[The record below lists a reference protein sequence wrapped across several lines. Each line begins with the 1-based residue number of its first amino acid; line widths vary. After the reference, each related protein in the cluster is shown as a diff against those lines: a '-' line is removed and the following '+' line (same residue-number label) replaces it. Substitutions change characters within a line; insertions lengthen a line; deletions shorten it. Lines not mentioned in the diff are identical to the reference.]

1 MASEIILDL
10 DLPEYRDDFCGD
22 GTKGEKNNLWQQ
34 QANQKMLENLARMG
48 LEARQYKN
56 DLQDPKTARLTSYH
70 HAIFIN
76 GARGAGKTV
85 FLRNASAAWANY
97 TAKSSQLPDLHFID
111 VIDPTL
117 LNIDDRFS
125 EVIIASIYGS
135 VEGKLNQPEISQSIK
150 EAFFQALRTLAGALG
165 KPQEIDEL
173 RGIDRIQKY
182 RSGIHLERD
191 FHRFLIATVN
201 LIGCDALVLP
211 IDDVDMKIDNG
222 FAVLDDIRCLLSCP
236 LILPL
241 VSGDDAL
248 YRHITQKEFSKVPNN
263 RLGVDY
269 NMAENLSD
277 AYLTKVFPNH
287 IRLPLQPIEQIL
299 PKLEIRYK
307 HSESKNTP
315 QISSLTFPQYEERLK
330 NTFYSLCNGQERSTN
345 WAHPISARE
354 VTQLIRSLPPS
365 LLQEQQHA
373 TPDVWQK
380 YASWAEIHHDGVA
393 LTNMETYL
401 NIQLAQQVAQLNFS
415 QLIAFNP
422 VLQMNRYAWA
432 SKNFISQQY
441 NIAMDMKAH
450 DTNQNILNTVKNSS
464 DILRSMPALEFIME
478 PMFISKPV
486 SEAKNGNPLLLALY
500 THHDYYSRQLN
511 RRHHIFFSRAFEI
524 IGWSLLAVT
533 GNLPDTFYQKDK
545 FTAIF
550 QDIFLRAPFYSI
562 FAMNHTRE
570 IEESDDGL
578 NRPDNPVDYSSHINE
593 LIEKIH
599 KWSENRKIANL
610 KGKNLIPLLS
620 VIFNKVFSQLSVL
633 RMNLIDKKK
642 SREELLSDLAR
653 RFEYIFINA
662 LLTFTKDGLVVNTNV
677 ATGARAST
685 VRDYTEFTKYDRTLS
700 RNLSGVVD
708 LAVDDD
714 NILNLK
720 KVNGSEYADL
730 VIAMWCHPIFNIEHQ
745 ECYPIGDSN
754 AADLFNEN
762 FFSKM
767 TFTDIR
773 DFYYKQTGNTTIKT
787 QEVKLWASSN
797 TSIAHNILKCMHS
810 SRVMQ
815 SQIKENNQVSWFYR
829 GLIQGVG
836 EEVIS

>member
-22 GTKGEKNNLWQQ
+22 GAKGEKNNLWQQ
-34 QANQKMLENLARMG
+34 QANKKMLENLARMG

-97 TAKSSQLPDLHFID
+97 STKYSQLPDLHFID

-125 EVIIASIYGS
+125 EVIIASIYAS
-135 VEGKLNQPEISQSIK
+135 VEGQLNQPEISQTIK

-165 KPQEIDEL
+165 KSQEIDEL

-201 LIGCDALVLP
+201 LMGCDALVLP

-248 YRHITQKEFSKVPNN
+248 YRHITQKAFSNGPNN
-263 RLGVDY
+263 KFGVGS
-269 NMAENLSD
+269 MAESLSE
-277 AYLTKVFPNH
+277 AYLTKVFPDH
-287 IRLPLQPIEQIL
+287 IRLPLQPVEQLL

-307 HSESKNTP
+307 TSETENTAEISK
-315 QISSLTFPQYEERLK
+315 LTFPQYVNLLK
-330 NTFYSLCNGQERSTN
+330 ETFYTLCNGQERSTD
-345 WAHPISARE
+345 WTQPVSARE

-365 LLQEQQHA
+365 LLKGQLHI
-373 TPDVWQK
+373 TPDICQK
-380 YASWAEIHHDGVA
+380 YAHWAERHHDGVA

-401 NIQLAQQVAQLNFS
+401 NIQVAQQAEQLNFS

-422 VLQMNRYAWA
+422 VLQVNRHTWA
-432 SKNFISQQY
+432 SKEFFSQQY
-441 NIAMDMKAH
+441 STIIDMKAH
-450 DTNQNILNTVKNSS
+450 DTNHSILNSVANSS

-478 PMFISKPV
+478 PMFISKSV
-486 SEAKNGNPLLLALY
+486 AEAKNGNPLLLALY

-524 IGWSLLAVT
+524 IGWSLLAIT

-570 IEESDDGL
+570 IEEADD
-578 NRPDNPVDYSSHINE
+578 NFNQPDNPVDYSSHINK
-593 LIEKIH
+593 LIEKIYDWC
-599 KWSENRKIANL
+599 KKRKITEL

-620 VIFNKVFSQLSVL
+620 VIFNKAFSQLAVL
-633 RMNLIDKKK
+633 RMNLLDKKK
-642 SREELLSDLAR
+642 AREELLSDLVR
-653 RFEYIFINA
+653 RFEYIFINS

-677 ATGARAST
+677 ATGARASV
-685 VRDYTEFTKYDRTLS
+685 VRDYVEFTKYDRTLS
-700 RNLSGVVD
+700 RNLSGVID
-708 LAVDDD
+708 LTVDDD
-714 NILNLK
+714 NSLNLK
-720 KVNGSEYADL
+720 NINKSEYAEL
-730 VIAMWCHPIFNIEHQ
+730 VIAMWCHPIFNIEAP
-745 ECYPIGDSN
+745 ECYPIGDNN

-762 FFSKM
+762 YFSKM

-787 QEVKLWASSN
+787 QEVKQWASSN
-797 TSIAHNILKCMHS
+797 TEIAHNILKCLLS

-815 SQIKENNQVSWFYR
+815 SQLKENNQVSWFYR
-829 GLIQGVG
+829 GLAQGIG
-836 EEVIS
+836 EEVNS

>member
-22 GTKGEKNNLWQQ
+22 GAKGEKNNLWQQ
-34 QANQKMLENLARMG
+34 QANKKMLENLARMG

-97 TAKSSQLPDLHFID
+97 STKYSQLPDLHFID

-125 EVIIASIYGS
+125 EVIIASIYAS
-135 VEGKLNQPEISQSIK
+135 VEGQLNQPEISQTIK

-165 KPQEIDEL
+165 KSQEIDEL

-201 LIGCDALVLP
+201 LMGCDALVLP

-248 YRHITQKEFSKVPNN
+248 YRHITQKAFSNGPNN
-263 RLGVDY
+263 KFGVGS
-269 NMAENLSD
+269 MAESLSE
-277 AYLTKVFPNH
+277 AYLTKVFPDH
-287 IRLPLQPIEQIL
+287 IRLPLQPVEQLL

-307 HSESKNTP
+307 TSETENTAEISK
-315 QISSLTFPQYEERLK
+315 LTFPQYVNLLK
-330 NTFYSLCNGQERSTN
+330 ETFYTLCNGQERSTD
-345 WAHPISARE
+345 WTQPVSARE

-365 LLQEQQHA
+365 LLKGQLHI
-373 TPDVWQK
+373 TPDICQK
-380 YASWAEIHHDGVA
+380 YAHWAERHHDGVA

-401 NIQLAQQVAQLNFS
+401 NIQVAQQAEQLNFS

-422 VLQMNRYAWA
+422 VLQVNRHTWA
-432 SKNFISQQY
+432 SKEFFSQQY
-441 NIAMDMKAH
+441 STIIDMKAH
-450 DTNQNILNTVKNSS
+450 DTNHSILNSVANSS

-478 PMFISKPV
+478 PMFISKSV
-486 SEAKNGNPLLLALY
+486 AEAKNGNPLLLALY

-524 IGWSLLAVT
+524 IGWSLLAIT

-570 IEESDDGL
+570 IEEADD
-578 NRPDNPVDYSSHINE
+578 NFNQPDNPVDYSSHINE
-593 LIEKIH
+593 LIEKIYDWC
-599 KWSENRKIANL
+599 KKRKITEL

-620 VIFNKVFSQLSVL
+620 VIFNKAFSQLAVL
-633 RMNLIDKKK
+633 RMNLLDKKK
-642 SREELLSDLAR
+642 AREELLSDLAR
-653 RFEYIFINA
+653 RFEYIFINS

-677 ATGARAST
+677 ATGARASV
-685 VRDYTEFTKYDRTLS
+685 VRDYVEFTKYDRTLS
-700 RNLSGVVD
+700 RNLSGVID
-708 LAVDDD
+708 LTVDDD
-714 NILNLK
+714 NSLNLK
-720 KVNGSEYADL
+720 NINKSEYAEL
-730 VIAMWCHPIFNIEHQ
+730 VIAMWCHPIFNIEAP
-745 ECYPIGDSN
+745 ECYPIGDNN

-762 FFSKM
+762 YFSKM

-787 QEVKLWASSN
+787 QEVKQWASSN
-797 TSIAHNILKCMHS
+797 TEIAHNILKCLLS

-815 SQIKENNQVSWFYR
+815 SQLKENNQVSWFYR
-829 GLIQGVG
+829 GLAQGIG
-836 EEVIS
+836 EEVNS

>member
-34 QANQKMLENLARMG
+34 QATQKMLENLARMG

-76 GARGAGKTV
+76 GPRGAGKTV
-85 FLRNASAAWANY
+85 FLRNASAAWDNY
-97 TAKSSQLPDLHFID
+97 TAKSSQFPDLHFID

-125 EVIIASIYGS
+125 EVIIASIYAS

-201 LIGCDALVLP
+201 LLGCDALVLP

-241 VSGDDAL
+241 VSGDDQL
-248 YRHITQKEFSKVPNN
+248 YRHITQKAFSKGPNN
-263 RLGVDY
+263 IFGVGY
-269 NMAENLSD
+269 MAESLSD

-307 HSESKNTP
+307 YSEIENTRK
-315 QISSLTFPQYEERLK
+315 ISNLTFPQYEDLLK
-330 NTFYSLCNGQERSTN
+330 NTFYSLCNGQERSTE
-345 WAHPISARE
+345 WVHPISARE

-365 LLQEQQHA
+365 LLQEREHT
-373 TPDVWQK
+373 TPDIWQK
-380 YASWAEIHHDGVA
+380 YAYWAEIHHDGVA

-401 NIQLAQQVAQLNFS
+401 HIQLAQQVAQLNFS

-422 VLQMNRYAWA
+422 VLQMNRCHWA
-432 SKNFISQQY
+432 SKEFISQQCD
-441 NIAMDMKAH
+441 IAADMKAH
-450 DTNQNILNTVKNSS
+450 DTNQSILESVKNSS

-478 PMFISKPV
+478 PMFISKSV
-486 SEAKNGNPLLLALY
+486 SEAKNGNSLLLALY

-524 IGWSLLAVT
+524 IGWSLLAIT

-545 FTAIF
+545 FTALF
-550 QDIFLRAPFYSI
+550 QDTFLRAPFYSI

-578 NRPDNPVDYSSHINE
+578 NRPDNPIDYSSNINE
-593 LIEKIH
+593 LIEKIYN
-599 KWSENRKIANL
+599 WCENRKITEL

-677 ATGARAST
+677 ATGARASI

-708 LAVDDD
+708 LTVDDD

-720 KVNGSEYADL
+720 TINESEHAEL
-730 VIAMWCHPIFNIEHQ
+730 VISMWCHPIFNIDPP
-745 ECYPIGDSN
+745 ECYPIGDNN
-754 AADLFNEN
+754 ATDLFNEN
-762 FFSKM
+762 YFSKM

-797 TSIAHNILKCMHS
+797 IEIAHNILKCMHS

-815 SQIKENNQVSWFYR
+815 SLLKENNQVSWFYR

-836 EEVIS
+836 EEVNN

>member
-1 MASEIILDL
+1 MAAS
-10 DLPEYRDDFCGD
+10 PEYRDDFCGD
-22 GTKGEKNNLWQQ
+22 GAKGEKNNLWQQ
-34 QANQKMLENLARMG
+34 QANKKMLENLARMG

-97 TAKSSQLPDLHFID
+97 STKYSQLPDLHFID

-125 EVIIASIYGS
+125 EVIIASIYAS
-135 VEGKLNQPEISQSIK
+135 VEGQLNQPEISQTIK

-165 KPQEIDEL
+165 KSQEIDEL

-201 LIGCDALVLP
+201 LMGCDALVLP

-248 YRHITQKEFSKVPNN
+248 YRHITQKAFSNGPNN
-263 RLGVDY
+263 KFGVGS
-269 NMAENLSD
+269 MAESLSE
-277 AYLTKVFPNH
+277 AYLTKVFPDH
-287 IRLPLQPIEQIL
+287 IRLPLQPVEQLL

-307 HSESKNTP
+307 TSETENTAEISK
-315 QISSLTFPQYEERLK
+315 LTFPQYVNLLK
-330 NTFYSLCNGQERSTN
+330 ETFYTLCNGQERSTD
-345 WAHPISARE
+345 WTQPVSARE

-365 LLQEQQHA
+365 LLKGQLHI
-373 TPDVWQK
+373 TPDICQK
-380 YASWAEIHHDGVA
+380 YAHWAERHHDGVA

-401 NIQLAQQVAQLNFS
+401 NIQVAQQAEQLNFS

-422 VLQMNRYAWA
+422 VLQVNRHTWA
-432 SKNFISQQY
+432 SKEFFSQQY
-441 NIAMDMKAH
+441 STIIDMKAH
-450 DTNQNILNTVKNSS
+450 DTNHSILNSVANSS

-478 PMFISKPV
+478 PMFISKSV
-486 SEAKNGNPLLLALY
+486 AEAKNGNPLLLALY

-524 IGWSLLAVT
+524 IGWSLLAIT

-570 IEESDDGL
+570 IEEADD
-578 NRPDNPVDYSSHINE
+578 NFNQPDNPVDYSSHINE
-593 LIEKIH
+593 LIEKIYDWC
-599 KWSENRKIANL
+599 KKRKITEL

-620 VIFNKVFSQLSVL
+620 VIFNKAFSQLAVL
-633 RMNLIDKKK
+633 RMNLLDKKK
-642 SREELLSDLAR
+642 AREELLSDLAR
-653 RFEYIFINA
+653 RFEYIFINS

-677 ATGARAST
+677 ATGARASV
-685 VRDYTEFTKYDRTLS
+685 VRDYVEFTKYDRTLS
-700 RNLSGVVD
+700 RNLSGVID
-708 LAVDDD
+708 LTVDDD
-714 NILNLK
+714 NSLNLK
-720 KVNGSEYADL
+720 NINKSEYAEL
-730 VIAMWCHPIFNIEHQ
+730 VIAMWCHPIFNIEAP
-745 ECYPIGDSN
+745 ECYPIGDNN

-762 FFSKM
+762 YFSKM

-787 QEVKLWASSN
+787 QEVKQWASSN
-797 TSIAHNILKCMHS
+797 TEIAHNILKCLLS

-815 SQIKENNQVSWFYR
+815 SQLKENNQVSWFYR
-829 GLIQGVG
+829 GLAQGIG
-836 EEVIS
+836 EEVNS

>member
-22 GTKGEKNNLWQQ
+22 GAKGEKNNLWQQ
-34 QANQKMLENLARMG
+34 QANKKMLENLARMG

-97 TAKSSQLPDLHFID
+97 STKYSQLPDLHFID

-125 EVIIASIYGS
+125 EVIIASIYAS
-135 VEGKLNQPEISQSIK
+135 VEGQLNQPEISQTIK

-165 KPQEIDEL
+165 KSQEIDEL

-201 LIGCDALVLP
+201 LMGCDALVLP

-248 YRHITQKEFSKVPNN
+248 YRHITQKAFSNGPNN
-263 RLGVDY
+263 KFGVGS
-269 NMAENLSD
+269 MAESLSE
-277 AYLTKVFPNH
+277 AYLTKVFPDH
-287 IRLPLQPIEQIL
+287 IRLPLQPVEQLL

-307 HSESKNTP
+307 TSETENTAEISK
-315 QISSLTFPQYEERLK
+315 LTFPQYVNLLK
-330 NTFYSLCNGQERSTN
+330 ETFYTLCNGQERSTD
-345 WAHPISARE
+345 WTQPVSARE

-365 LLQEQQHA
+365 LLKGQLHI
-373 TPDVWQK
+373 TPDICQK
-380 YASWAEIHHDGVA
+380 YAHWAERHHDGVA

-401 NIQLAQQVAQLNFS
+401 NIQLAQQAEQLNFS

-422 VLQMNRYAWA
+422 VLQVNRHTWA
-432 SKNFISQQY
+432 SKEFFSQQY
-441 NIAMDMKAH
+441 STIIDMKAH
-450 DTNQNILNTVKNSS
+450 DTNHSILNSVANSS

-478 PMFISKPV
+478 PMFISKSV
-486 SEAKNGNPLLLALY
+486 AEAKNGNPLLLALY

-524 IGWSLLAVT
+524 IGWSLLAIT

-570 IEESDDGL
+570 IEEADD
-578 NRPDNPVDYSSHINE
+578 NFNQPDNPVDYSSHINE
-593 LIEKIH
+593 LIEKIYDWC
-599 KWSENRKIANL
+599 KKRKITEL

-620 VIFNKVFSQLSVL
+620 VIFNKAFSQLAVL
-633 RMNLIDKKK
+633 RMNLLDKKK
-642 SREELLSDLAR
+642 AREELLSDLAR
-653 RFEYIFINA
+653 RFEYIFINS

-677 ATGARAST
+677 ATGARASV
-685 VRDYTEFTKYDRTLS
+685 VRDYVEFTKYDRTLS
-700 RNLSGVVD
+700 RNLSGVID
-708 LAVDDD
+708 LTVDDD
-714 NILNLK
+714 NSLNLK
-720 KVNGSEYADL
+720 NINKSEYAEL
-730 VIAMWCHPIFNIEHQ
+730 VIAMWCHPIFNIEAP
-745 ECYPIGDSN
+745 ECYPIGDNN

-762 FFSKM
+762 YFSKM

-787 QEVKLWASSN
+787 QEVKQWASSN
-797 TSIAHNILKCMHS
+797 TEIAHNILKCLLS

-815 SQIKENNQVSWFYR
+815 SQLKENNQVSWFYR
-829 GLIQGVG
+829 GLAQGIG
-836 EEVIS
+836 EEVNS

>member
-22 GTKGEKNNLWQQ
+22 GGKGEKNNLWQQ
-34 QANQKMLENLARMG
+34 QANKKMLENLARMG

-97 TAKSSQLPDLHFID
+97 STESSQLPDLHFID

-125 EVIIASIYGS
+125 EVIIASIYAS
-135 VEGKLNQPEISQSIK
+135 VEGQLNQPEISQTIK

-165 KPQEIDEL
+165 KSQEIDEL

-201 LIGCDALVLP
+201 LMGCDALILP

-248 YRHITQKEFSKVPNN
+248 YRHITQKAFSNGPNN
-263 RLGVDY
+263 RFGVGY
-269 NMAENLSD
+269 MAESLSD

-299 PKLEIRYK
+299 PKLEIHYK
-307 HSESKNTP
+307 TEEIKNTTN
-315 QISSLTFPQYEERLK
+315 ISSLTFPQYEDLLK
-330 NTFYSLCNGQERSTN
+330 NTFYNLCNGQERSTD
-345 WAHPISARE
+345 WVHPISARE

-365 LLQEQQHA
+365 LLQESQHT
-373 TPDVWQK
+373 TPDIWQK
-380 YASWAEIHHDGVA
+380 YAYWAEIHHDGVA

-401 NIQLAQQVAQLNFS
+401 NIQLAQQVVQLNFS

-422 VLQMNRYAWA
+422 VLQMNRSPWA
-432 SKNFISQQY
+432 SKDFINQQY
-441 NIAMDMKAH
+441 GIAVDMKAH
-450 DTNQNILNTVKNSS
+450 DTNQSILNSVKNSS

-524 IGWSLLAVT
+524 TGWSLLAIT

-570 IEESDDGL
+570 IEETDD
-578 NRPDNPVDYSSHINE
+578 NFNQPDNPVDYSSHINE
-593 LIEKIH
+593 LIEKIYAWC
-599 KWSENRKIANL
+599 KKRKITEL

-620 VIFNKVFSQLSVL
+620 VIFNKVFSQLAVL

-642 SREELLSDLAR
+642 AREELLSDLAR

-700 RNLSGVVD
+700 RNLSGVID
-708 LAVDDD
+708 LTVDDD

-720 KVNGSEYADL
+720 NINKSEYAEL
-730 VIAMWCHPIFNIEHQ
+730 VIAMWCHPIFNIEAP
-745 ECYPIGDSN
+745 ECYPIGDNN

-762 FFSKM
+762 YFSKM

-773 DFYYKQTGNTTIKT
+773 DFYYKQTGNSTIRT
-787 QEVKLWASSN
+787 QEVKLWASN
-797 TSIAHNILKCMHS
+797 NPAIALNILKCMKS
-810 SRVMQ
+810 SRVMLPQ
-815 SQIKENNQVSWFYR
+815 LKENNQVSWFYR
-829 GLIQGVG
+829 GLAQGVG

>member
-1 MASEIILDL
+1 MVHVER
-10 DLPEYRDDFCGD
+10 E
-22 GTKGEKNNLWQQ
+22 
-34 QANQKMLENLARMG
+34 
-48 LEARQYKN
+48 
-56 DLQDPKTARLTSYH
+56 
-70 HAIFIN
+70 
-76 GARGAGKTV
+76 KTV

-97 TAKSSQLPDLHFID
+97 TAKSSQFPDLHFID

-125 EVIIASIYGS
+125 EVIIASIYAS

-201 LIGCDALVLP
+201 LLGCDALVLP

-241 VSGDDAL
+241 VSGDDQL
-248 YRHITQKEFSKVPNN
+248 YRHITQKAFSKGPNN
-263 RLGVDY
+263 IFGVGY
-269 NMAENLSD
+269 MAESLSD

-299 PKLEIRYK
+299 PRLEIRYK
-307 HSESKNTP
+307 YSEIESTRK
-315 QISSLTFPQYEERLK
+315 ISSLTFPQYEDLLK
-330 NTFYSLCNGQERSTN
+330 DTFYSLCNGQERSTE
-345 WAHPISARE
+345 WVHPISARE

-365 LLQEQQHA
+365 LLQEREH
-373 TPDVWQK
+373 TTSDIWQK
-380 YASWAEIHHDGVA
+380 YAYWAEIHHDGVA

-401 NIQLAQQVAQLNFS
+401 HIQLAQQVAQLNFS

-422 VLQMNRYAWA
+422 VLQMNRCHWA
-432 SKNFISQQY
+432 SKEFISQQCD
-441 NIAMDMKAH
+441 IAADMKAH
-450 DTNQNILNTVKNSS
+450 DTNQSILESVKNSS

-478 PMFISKPV
+478 PMFISKSV
-486 SEAKNGNPLLLALY
+486 SEAKNGNSLLLALY

-524 IGWSLLAVT
+524 IGWSLLAIT

-545 FTAIF
+545 FTALF

-578 NRPDNPVDYSSHINE
+578 NRPDNPIDYSSNINE
-593 LIEKIH
+593 LIEKIYN
-599 KWSENRKIANL
+599 WCENRKITEL

-677 ATGARAST
+677 ATGARASI

-708 LAVDDD
+708 LTVDDD

-720 KVNGSEYADL
+720 TINESEHAEL
-730 VIAMWCHPIFNIEHQ
+730 VISMWCHPIFNIDPP
-745 ECYPIGDSN
+745 ECYPIGDNN
-754 AADLFNEN
+754 ATDLFNEN
-762 FFSKM
+762 YFSKM

-797 TSIAHNILKCMHS
+797 IEIAHNILKCMHS

-815 SQIKENNQVSWFYR
+815 SLLKENNQVSWFYR

-836 EEVIS
+836 EEVNN

>member
-1 MASEIILDL
+1 M
-10 DLPEYRDDFCGD
+10 
-22 GTKGEKNNLWQQ
+22 
-34 QANQKMLENLARMG
+34 
-48 LEARQYKN
+48 
-56 DLQDPKTARLTSYH
+56 
-70 HAIFIN
+70 
-76 GARGAGKTV
+76 
-85 FLRNASAAWANY
+85 
-97 TAKSSQLPDLHFID
+97 HFID

-125 EVIIASIYGS
+125 EVIIASIYAS

-201 LIGCDALVLP
+201 LLGCDALVLP

-241 VSGDDAL
+241 VSGDDQL
-248 YRHITQKEFSKVPNN
+248 YRHITQKAFSKGPNN
-263 RLGVDY
+263 IFGVGY
-269 NMAENLSD
+269 MAESLSD

-307 HSESKNTP
+307 YSEIENTRK
-315 QISSLTFPQYEERLK
+315 ISNLTFPQYEDLLK
-330 NTFYSLCNGQERSTN
+330 NTFYSLCNGQERSTE
-345 WAHPISARE
+345 WVHPISARE

-365 LLQEQQHA
+365 LLQEREHT
-373 TPDVWQK
+373 TPDIWQK
-380 YASWAEIHHDGVA
+380 YAYWAEIHHDGVA

-401 NIQLAQQVAQLNFS
+401 HIQLAQQVAQLNFS

-422 VLQMNRYAWA
+422 VLQMNRCHWA
-432 SKNFISQQY
+432 SKEFISQQCD
-441 NIAMDMKAH
+441 IAADMKAH
-450 DTNQNILNTVKNSS
+450 DTNQSILESVKNSS

-478 PMFISKPV
+478 PMFISKSV
-486 SEAKNGNPLLLALY
+486 SEAKNGNSLLLALY

-524 IGWSLLAVT
+524 IGWSLLAIT

-545 FTAIF
+545 FTALF
-550 QDIFLRAPFYSI
+550 QDTFLRAPFYSI

-578 NRPDNPVDYSSHINE
+578 NRPDNPIDYSSNINE
-593 LIEKIH
+593 LIEKIYN
-599 KWSENRKIANL
+599 WCENRKITEL

-677 ATGARAST
+677 ATGARASI

-708 LAVDDD
+708 LTVDDD

-720 KVNGSEYADL
+720 TINESEHAEL
-730 VIAMWCHPIFNIEHQ
+730 VISMWCHPIFNIDPP
-745 ECYPIGDSN
+745 ECYPIGDNN
-754 AADLFNEN
+754 ATDLFNEN
-762 FFSKM
+762 YFSKM

-787 QEVKLWASSN
+787 QEVKLWANSN
-797 TSIAHNILKCMHS
+797 IEIAHNILKCMHS

-815 SQIKENNQVSWFYR
+815 SLLKENNQVSWFYR
-829 GLIQGVG
+829 GRIQGVG
-836 EEVIS
+836 EEVNN

>member
-1 MASEIILDL
+1 MSKLAAS
-10 DLPEYRDDFCGD
+10 PEYRDDFCGD
-22 GTKGEKNNLWQQ
+22 GAKGEKNNLWQQ
-34 QANQKMLENLARMG
+34 QANKKMLENLARMG

-97 TAKSSQLPDLHFID
+97 STKYSQLPDLHFID

-125 EVIIASIYGS
+125 EVIIASIYAS
-135 VEGKLNQPEISQSIK
+135 VEGQLNQPEISQTIK

-165 KPQEIDEL
+165 KSQEIDEL

-201 LIGCDALVLP
+201 LMGCDALVLP

-248 YRHITQKEFSKVPNN
+248 YRHITQKAFSNGPNN
-263 RLGVDY
+263 KFGVGS
-269 NMAENLSD
+269 MAESLSE
-277 AYLTKVFPNH
+277 AYLTKVFPDH
-287 IRLPLQPIEQIL
+287 IRLPLQPVEQLL

-307 HSESKNTP
+307 TSETENTAEISK
-315 QISSLTFPQYEERLK
+315 LTFPQYVNLLK
-330 NTFYSLCNGQERSTN
+330 ETFYTLCNGQERSTD
-345 WAHPISARE
+345 WTQPVSARE

-365 LLQEQQHA
+365 LLKGQLHI
-373 TPDVWQK
+373 TPDICQK
-380 YASWAEIHHDGVA
+380 YAHWAERHHDGVA

-401 NIQLAQQVAQLNFS
+401 NIQVAQQAEQLNFS

-422 VLQMNRYAWA
+422 VLQVNRHTWA
-432 SKNFISQQY
+432 SKEFFSQQY
-441 NIAMDMKAH
+441 STIIDMKAH
-450 DTNQNILNTVKNSS
+450 DTNHSILNSVANSS

-478 PMFISKPV
+478 PMFISKSV
-486 SEAKNGNPLLLALY
+486 AEAKNGNPLLLALY

-524 IGWSLLAVT
+524 IGWSLLAIT

-570 IEESDDGL
+570 IEEADD
-578 NRPDNPVDYSSHINE
+578 NFNQPDNPVDYSSHINE
-593 LIEKIH
+593 LIEKIYDWC
-599 KWSENRKIANL
+599 KKRKITEL

-620 VIFNKVFSQLSVL
+620 VIFNKAFSQLAVL
-633 RMNLIDKKK
+633 RMNLLDKKK
-642 SREELLSDLAR
+642 AREELLSDLAR
-653 RFEYIFINA
+653 RFEYIFINS

-677 ATGARAST
+677 ATGARASV
-685 VRDYTEFTKYDRTLS
+685 VRDYVEFTKYDRTLS
-700 RNLSGVVD
+700 RNLSGVID
-708 LAVDDD
+708 LTVDDD
-714 NILNLK
+714 NSLNLK
-720 KVNGSEYADL
+720 NINKSEYAEL
-730 VIAMWCHPIFNIEHQ
+730 VIAMWCHPIFNIEAP
-745 ECYPIGDSN
+745 ECYPIGDNN

-762 FFSKM
+762 YFSKM

-787 QEVKLWASSN
+787 QEVKQWASSN
-797 TSIAHNILKCMHS
+797 TEIAHNILKCLLS

-815 SQIKENNQVSWFYR
+815 SQLKENNQVSWFYR
-829 GLIQGVG
+829 GLAQGIG
-836 EEVIS
+836 EEVNS